1 MRESIVE
8 DYIAVTV
15 QDHSEQLIRLTNGI
29 THVTHS
35 SSADRYKPLACIG
48 MPGGPLTYPSAKPLR
63 EQLKQAFENGCTLS
77 CHRKTFSLS
86 LCGFFSKDSWC
97 SNAIMFSWP
106 NHRIFTCRCT
116 AIVPTTSQGQLMT
129 LMTERMELCWQDGR
143 RRTRLYWNS
152 TSGKMRRHSWQQR
165 LQQVAWQMLR
175 AFIWCLQTCFLFVQ
189 LKRNGT
195 NHKHFHKHVGES
207 QLASFRQI
215 NKCRQEEGEKDRRR
229 NAVLTWIDMGHFCI
243 DLCSPSDS
251 VKLLEVHGL
260 AILSPLDV
268 LTNDINM
275 LSRVYHRSGG
285 EFFLFKTT
293 VERIVW
299 KYSWRRSRRTETS
312 VLLIKGGAGSSFL
325 KTEYFPMHLH
335 LRLLDVQLSF

>member
-1 MRESIVE
+1 
-8 DYIAVTV
+8 
-15 QDHSEQLIRLTNGI
+15 
-29 THVTHS
+29 
-35 SSADRYKPLACIG
+35 
-48 MPGGPLTYPSAKPLR
+48 MP
-63 EQLKQAFENGCTLS
+63 QENILS
-77 CHRKTFSLS
+77 LSLS

-129 LMTERMELCWQDGR
+129 LMTERLELCWQDGR

-325 KTEYFPMHLH
+325 KTECFPMHLH